1 MEVLAEL
8 DSDITSSIEKWQKRK
23 LKGLSQN
30 YITKAE
36 MAIQQSRAIKQEA
49 EKNKLEIKIKVDELC
64 DYILKGEEEEKK
76 EAPALTSEEMEKR

>member
-1 MEVLAEL
+1 MGELSAALLTEFQKWANFEEITENMEVLAEL

-36 MAIQQSRAIKQEA
+36 MAI
-49 EKNKLEIKIKVDELC
+49 
-64 DYILKGEEEEKK
+64 
-76 EAPALTSEEMEKR
+76 